1 VGIAR
6 FEEVSRVAGQLLA
19 PVEGLYPERY
29 RVTGFPTPE
38 QLARWQNDPGDLF
51 DEDGP

>member
-1 VGIAR
+1 VK
-6 FEEVSRVAGQLLA
+6 
-19 PVEGLYPERY
+19 
-29 RVTGFPTPE
+29 GFPTEE